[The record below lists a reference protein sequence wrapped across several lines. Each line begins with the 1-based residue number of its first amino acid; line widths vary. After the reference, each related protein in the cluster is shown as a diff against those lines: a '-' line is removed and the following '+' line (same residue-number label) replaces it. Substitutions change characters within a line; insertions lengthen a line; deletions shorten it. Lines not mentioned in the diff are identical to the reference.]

1 LGSDEISSI
10 LEFVCNKKKKESES
24 ENKNY
29 SILVFFGDLHIFNQN
44 SVFIIKK
51 KKAYTDYNL

>member
-1 LGSDEISSI
+1 
-10 LEFVCNKKKKESES
+10 LEFVCNKKKEESES